1 MMRREDKNS
10 VTKYNKYDLIYGE
23 LPQNEESIQS
33 GCRPCLVIS
42 NDIGNKYSPT
52 LLVIPLSSQ
61 LKNVNQPTH
70 TIIKC
75 DADNGLTSD
84 SMLLAEQI
92 TTISKSKSRKIGRVT
107 DREIQK
113 EIFKCFI
120 YSAAYGDFDQ
130 DLDELQYIG
139 RR

>member
-1 MMRREDKNS
+1 MTTYS
-10 VTKYNKYDLIYGE
+10 KYDVVYGE
-23 LPQNEESIQS
+23 LPHNEKSIQS
-33 GCRPCLVIS
+33 GYRPLLVIQ
-42 NDIGNKYSPT
+42 NDIGNRFSPT
-52 LLVIPLSSQ
+52 LLVIPLTSQ
-61 LKNVNQPTH
+61 LKNTNQPTH

-75 DADNGLTSD
+75 DDENGLAYD

-92 TTISKSKSRKIGRVT
+92 TTISKSKTRKIGRVT
-107 DREIQK
+107 DRETQK

>member
-1 MMRREDKNS
+1 MRREDKNS
-10 VTKYNKYDLIYGE
+10 VKKFSKYDVVYGE
-23 LPQNEESIQS
+23 LPHNENSLQS
-33 GCRPCLVIS
+33 GYRPLLVIS

-52 LLVIPLSSQ
+52 LLVIPLTCQ
-61 LKNVNQPTH
+61 LKNTDQPTH
-70 TIIKC
+70 TIIKS
-75 DADNGLTSD
+75 DNDNGLSGD
-84 SMLLAEQI
+84 SMLLAEQT
-92 TTISKSKSRKIGRVT
+92 TTISKCKARKIGRIS
-107 DREIQK
+107 DRETQK

>member
-1 MMRREDKNS
+1 MRREDKNS
-10 VTKYNKYDLIYGE
+10 VTKYSKYDLIYGKI
-23 LPQNEESIQS
+23 PQNEESIQS
-33 GCRPCLVIS
+33 GCRPYLVIS
-42 NDIGNKYSPT
+42 NNIGNKFSPT
-52 LLVIPLSSQ
+52 LLVIPLTSQ
-61 LKNVNQPTH
+61 LKNTNQPTH

-107 DREIQK
+107 DRETQK

-130 DLDELQYIG
+130 DLKELQLIG
-139 RR
+139 RS

>member
-1 MMRREDKNS
+1 MTR
-10 VTKYNKYDLIYGE
+10 YNKYDLIYGE
-23 LPQNEESIQS
+23 LPKNENSIQS
-33 GCRPCLVIS
+33 GCRPLLVIS
-42 NDIGNKYSPT
+42 NNVGNKFSPT

-70 TIIKC
+70 TIIRC
-75 DADNGLTSD
+75 DTDNGLTSD

-107 DREIQK
+107 DRETQK

>member
-1 MMRREDKNS
+1 KKCWKIIS
-10 VTKYNKYDLIYGE
+10 IFCWKVLAVYK
-23 LPQNEESIQS
+23 SIQS
-33 GCRPCLVIS
+33 GYRPCLVIS
-42 NDIGNKYSPT
+42 NNVGNKFSPT

-70 TIIKC
+70 TIIRC
-75 DADNGLTSD
+75 DANNGLTSD

-107 DREIQK
+107 DRVTQK

-139 RR
+139 RS

>member
-1 MMRREDKNS
+1 MRREDKNS
-10 VTKYNKYDLIYGE
+10 VTKYNKYDVVYGKIS
-23 LPQNEESIQS
+23 QNEESIQS
-33 GCRPCLVIS
+33 GCRPYLVIS
-42 NDIGNKYSPT
+42 NNIGNKFSPT
-52 LLVIPLSSQ
+52 LLVIPLTSQ
-61 LKNVNQPTH
+61 LKNTNQPTH
-70 TIIKC
+70 TVIKC
-75 DADNGLTSD
+75 DGTNGLISD

-92 TTISKSKSRKIGRVT
+92 TTISKNKARKIGRVT
-107 DREIQK
+107 DRETQK

>member
-1 MMRREDKNS
+1 
-10 VTKYNKYDLIYGE
+10 
-23 LPQNEESIQS
+23 
-33 GCRPCLVIS
+33 
-42 NDIGNKYSPT
+42 
-52 LLVIPLSSQ
+52 
-61 LKNVNQPTH
+61 
-70 TIIKC
+70 
-75 DADNGLTSD
+75 
-84 SMLLAEQI
+84 MLLAEQI

-107 DREIQK
+107 DRETQK

>member
-1 MMRREDKNS
+1 MTRYS
-10 VTKYNKYDLIYGE
+10 KYDVVYGE
-23 LPQNEESIQS
+23 LPKNENSIQS
-33 GCRPCLVIS
+33 GYRPCLVIS

-61 LKNVNQPTH
+61 LKNANQPTH

-92 TTISKSKSRKIGRVT
+92 TTISKIKSRKIGRVT
-107 DREIQK
+107 NRETQK